1 MSQSAKHIVFTGR
14 VQGVGF
20 RFTAFN
26 IANRYQ
32 LTGLVRNL
40 AGGAVE
46 MIAQGPA
53 NDIDDCIRDIK
64 ESLRDYI
71 KETKIEEVAFNPQ
84 YTDFKITF

>member
-1 MSQSAKHIVFTGR
+1 MPKAARHIVFVGR

-26 IANRYQ
+26 IADRYQ

-40 AGGAVE
+40 PDGNVE
-46 MIAQGPA
+46 MIAQGDIS
-53 NDIDDCIRDIK
+53 DIDNCVRDIK
-64 ESLRDYI
+64 ESFTDFLR
-71 KETKIEEVAFNPQ
+71 ETKTEEIAFNSN